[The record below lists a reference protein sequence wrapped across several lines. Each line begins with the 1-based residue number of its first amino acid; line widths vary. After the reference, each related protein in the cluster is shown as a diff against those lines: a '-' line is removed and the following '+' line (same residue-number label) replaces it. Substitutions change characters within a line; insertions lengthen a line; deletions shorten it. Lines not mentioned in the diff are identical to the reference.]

1 MEVELKPKNN
11 EKEKNEKEKKEF
23 ELIEINEDNNNNL
36 LPRVTEFIKAKNDNL
51 LNKEESKLEHSKTE
65 KIYLHRNN
73 VYITL
78 MSVKK

>member
-65 KIYLHRNN
+65 KI
-73 VYITL
+73 
-78 MSVKK
+78 